1 MNAKLNRVLD
11 EIKRT
16 EDKIAAWQEH
26 LEELNIRKNQLED
39 AEIIKSIRSM
49 KLGSREMLAFL
60 ENIRNGAV
68 PAQQGQHIGEARQ
81 EEIMPGEA
89 EISGS
94 RKKRRQK
101 ERTGK
106 MKKTVRNLAAMLV
119 MAAAVLLSGKM
130 TAYAYV
136 DETAEAVPEP
146 VISEETPEETET
158 TPFSVAGNGQLLD
171 DISDDETKQFL
182 TVQTK
187 NGNTFFMV
195 IDRSRNSENVYMLSL
210 IDENDLAEFLGEDE
224 TELEEEKPAVAV
236 EEPRLEPVQEE
247 PRTEPEK
254 GGMGMGAVLTM
265 ILLGAGSIG
274 AYYYFK
280 IWKPKR
286 EEEEAESE
294 DLEFYDGGAYVNEDR
309 ENGKEEGESEEPED

>member
-1 MNAKLNRVLD
+1 M
-11 EIKRT
+11 
-16 EDKIAAWQEH
+16 
-26 LEELNIRKNQLED
+26 RKT
-39 AEIIKSIRSM
+39 
-49 KLGSREMLAFL
+49 
-60 ENIRNGAV
+60 IRNLV
-68 PAQQGQHIGEARQ
+68 
-81 EEIMPGEA
+81 
-89 EISGS
+89 
-94 RKKRRQK
+94 
-101 ERTGK
+101 
-106 MKKTVRNLAAMLV
+106 AMLM
-119 MAAAVLLSGKM
+119 MAAAVLLSGTM

-136 DETAEAVPEP
+136 DETEDAAAPDTAIV
-146 VISEETPEETET
+146 EETPQETEI

-171 DISDDETKQFL
+171 DITDDETKQFL

>member
-1 MNAKLNRVLD
+1 MNTKLSRILD

-16 EDKIAAWQEH
+16 EEKIAAWKEH
-26 LEELNIRKNQLED
+26 LEELNIRKKQLED

-49 KLGSREMLAFL
+49 KLESREMLTFL
-60 ENIRNGAV
+60 ENIQNGTVAV
-68 PAQQGQHIGEARQ
+68 PVRQGEPETMQQK
-81 EEIMPGEA
+81 EICKKKQKTL
-89 EISGS
+89 GS
-94 RKKRRQK
+94 RKKHRQK

-106 MKKTVRNLAAMLV
+106 MKKKIRNLAAMLAM
-119 MAAAVLLSGKM
+119 MAVILSSGTM

-136 DETAEAVPEP
+136 DETEQTAPEP
-146 VISEETPEETET
+146 VITEETPEETEV

-171 DISDDETKQFL
+171 DITDDDTKQFL

-210 IDENDLAEFLGEDE
+210 VDERDLAEFIEE
-224 TELEEEKPAVAV
+224 EEPEPAEEKPAVIV
-236 EEPRLEPVQEE
+236 EEPKPEPVQEE
-247 PRTEPEK
+247 IQPEPEK
-254 GGMGMGAVLTM
+254 GGMGMGAVFTIL
-265 ILLGAGSIG
+265 LLGAGCVG
-274 AYYYFK
+274 GYYYFK

-294 DLEFYDGGAYVNEDR
+294 DLEFYDGGAYVNEDQ
-309 ENGKEEGESEEPED
+309 ENKQEEEEGGE